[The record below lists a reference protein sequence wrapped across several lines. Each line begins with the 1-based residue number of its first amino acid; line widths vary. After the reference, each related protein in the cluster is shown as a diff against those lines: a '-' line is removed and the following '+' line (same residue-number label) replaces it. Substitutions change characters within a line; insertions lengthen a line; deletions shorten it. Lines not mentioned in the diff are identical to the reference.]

1 MTIVVD
7 QHLTSSI
14 QNLSAA
20 LIATPPATPAAL
32 AELLANHLGGS
43 VILWERRG
51 GGYAVVCAA
60 GARLPAVPA
69 ELPADLPVP
78 SAPFVYGAEEALDW
92 GPTAILTVDD
102 RWRVSLTPPPARA
115 GLPVLHAL
123 VAGWLGRL
131 GAQSGSAV
139 LATEDALADGRML
152 QAIIDATPEGIVV
165 GLVPDGRLVLAN
177 AMAEQLWG
185 HPLLNVAMEDYSQ
198 FGMFL
203 PNGDPLPPEQTG
215 IATVLRTGEP
225 LLAHELVLRR
235 PDGTSIP
242 VLANTSPIKSE
253 DGSIVGAVAIFQ
265 DITAWKQQEQD
276 RDDAIAAIAHDL
288 KNPLTTIRGS
298 ADLLLRRAL
307 KEERPSRET
316 DRLKTIIAQVDRMG
330 DFLGL
335 LVDVGRLYSGE
346 LPLAREQTLLDG
358 LILEVV
364 TAMNSATQNPRIV
377 FQADP
382 VPPIHIDPIWMER
395 VVRNLLD
402 NALKYSP
409 FDAPVTVTLATKAA
423 ELLVTVGDS
432 GIGIDPGDVERIF
445 ERFTRGRNSV
455 GRIAG
460 TGLGLYTVRAV
471 VQAHGGMIRAES
483 DGPGRGSRFILALP
497 IQQHAAPPAS
507 KGDMQ

>member
-7 QHLTSSI
+7 HHLTSSI
-14 QNLSAA
+14 QTLSAA
-20 LIATPPATPAAL
+20 LVATPPATPADL
-32 AELLANHLGGS
+32 AELLARHLGGS
-43 VILWERRG
+43 VILWERKDG
-51 GGYAVVCAA
+51 NYEAVCAA
-60 GARLPAVPA
+60 GERLPDTPA
-69 ELPADLPVP
+69 ALPATLPAPRAPYVYADTGSFPWGPAAILPVD
-78 SAPFVYGAEEALDW
+78 E
-92 GPTAILTVDD
+92 
-102 RWRVSLTPPPARA
+102 RWRVLLTPLPNSAS
-115 GLPVLHAL
+115 LPVVHAL
-123 VAGWLGRL
+123 VAGWLGCL
-131 GAQSGSAV
+131 SAPSRAAI
-139 LATEDALADGRML
+139 LANEDALADGRML

-165 GLVPDGRLVLAN
+165 GLAPDGHLVLAN

-185 HPLLNVAMEDYSQ
+185 HPLLNVTVDDYHQ
-198 FGMFL
+198 YGLFL
-203 PNGDPLPPEQTG
+203 PNGEPLPPEQTG

-225 LLAHELVLRR
+225 LLAHELLLRR
-235 PDGTSIP
+235 PDGISIP
-242 VLANTSPIKSE
+242 VLTNTSPIKAA
-253 DGSIVGAVAIFQ
+253 DGSMVGAVAIFQ
-265 DITAWKQQEQD
+265 DISAWKQQEQD

-307 KEERPSRET
+307 KEDRPERET
-316 DRLKTIIAQVDRMG
+316 GRLKTIIAQVDRMG

-346 LPLAREQTLLDG
+346 LPLAREQTQLDA

-382 VPPIHIDPIWMER
+382 APPLKIDPIWMER

-409 FDAPVTVTLATKAA
+409 FDSPVTVMLAATSA
-423 ELLVTVGDS
+423 ELTISVGDS

-471 VQAHGGMIRAES
+471 VQAHGGIIRAES
-483 DGPGRGSRFILALP
+483 DGPGRGSRFILSLP
-497 IQQHAAPPAS
+497 IQQDDAPPAS
-507 KGDMQ
+507 KGDTQ